1 MPAAIP
7 LTLRIDAWSVLRD
20 EAWAVRHEVFVL
32 EQNVPLELE
41 QDEMDEV
48 SLHAVVQDGRG
59 QPIGTGRLLPDGH
72 IGRMAVL
79 QGARG
84 SGVGSAILT
93 ALMERARQRGDR
105 TVLLNAQI
113 HAQGFYAR
121 HGFVAEGAKFMEA
134 GIPHVS
140 MRHVFPTPWKN
151 WAT

>member
-7 LTLRIDAWSVLRD
+7 LTVCIDGWGVLRD
-20 EAWAVRHEVFVL
+20 QAWIVRHEVFVR

-48 SLHAVVQDGRG
+48 SLHAVVRDGRG
-59 QPIGTGRLLPDGH
+59 QPIGTGRLLADGH
-72 IGRMAVL
+72 IGRIAVL
-79 QGARG
+79 QAARG

-93 ALMERARQRGDR
+93 ALMERARERGDSA
-105 TVLLNAQI
+105 VLLNAQI

-121 HGFVAEGAKFMEA
+121 HGFVAEGAPFMEA

-140 MRHVFPTPWKN
+140 MRHVFPKP
-151 WAT
+151 

>member
-1 MPAAIP
+1 MPAPSP
-7 LTLRIDAWSVLRD
+7 LNLRIDAWSVLRD

-79 QGARG
+79 QAARG
-84 SGVGSAILT
+84 SGVGSAILA
-93 ALMERARQRGDR
+93 ALMERARERGDHA
-105 TVLLNAQI
+105 VLLNAQI
-113 HAQGFYAR
+113 QAQGFYAR
-121 HGFVAEGAKFMEA
+121 HGFVAEGAPFMEA
-134 GIPHVS
+134 GIPHMS
-140 MRHVFPTPWKN
+140 MRHEFLKPWKY
-151 WAT
+151 